1 MPAEEVKDPDAKADE
16 AEKVK
21 EAEVKELQEEIKL
34 AQMTEEQL
42 NRVLAYGNTI
52 AEVKTA
58 MDKQFGTAFGKMGG
72 LERVIK
78 DLQAATPVG
87 QPITVTEADLTE
99 LKDEFPDLSKKLA
112 TGLTRVLSKFKGTGT
127 AESPA
132 TFDPNTVIPLV
143 EERVKV
149 ARREIRE
156 ELSRDQLSDLHENW
170 QAIVGEKD
178 SNTEYRQW
186 LLKQPV
192 AYQNKIANSWSPFVV
207 AHSIDQFLEAQ
218 EKAKKPAEKPADTD
232 KRKARLA
239 EAVPQR
245 GQPGVKAT
253 KSDQEEFEAGFKDA
267 LKN

>member
-1 MPAEEVKDPDAKADE
+1 MPTLEEQKVEEQRLEAEQAAADKKAADEAVAQFEAGFSGTETPEPTEKKDSLPAEEVKDPDAKADE

-99 LKDEFPDLSKKLA
+99 LKDEFPDVSKKLA
-112 TGLTRVLSKFKGTGT
+112 TGLTRVLS
-127 AESPA
+127 
-132 TFDPNTVIPLV
+132 
-143 EERVKV
+143 
-149 ARREIRE
+149 
-156 ELSRDQLSDLHENW
+156 
-170 QAIVGEKD
+170 
-178 SNTEYRQW
+178 
-186 LLKQPV
+186 
-192 AYQNKIANSWSPFVV
+192 
-207 AHSIDQFLEAQ
+207 
-218 EKAKKPAEKPADTD
+218 
-232 KRKARLA
+232 
-239 EAVPQR
+239 
-245 GQPGVKAT
+245 
-253 KSDQEEFEAGFKDA
+253 
-267 LKN
+267 